1 MMRRNQPVFF
11 ALLSVLVFGFTGC
24 ATNQAPPDYSAYR
37 SHMPRSV
44 LVLPPT
50 NDSIEVNAS
59 YVYLS
64 TITRPLAEAGYYVF
78 PVAVVDNYMKENGL
92 PTPNEMNAVPL
103 DKIRKIFGADA
114 VLYIHIEDWGQKYT
128 VLASTTIVKARAK
141 LVDARTGAVLWE
153 GTAHAA
159 QGSGD
164 GGGGLLGQMI
174 AAVVDQ
180 VVHTATD
187 RTHPLSRVA
196 NHGMI
201 LNTHN
206 GMLLGPYNVD
216 YATDVR
222 GR

>member
-1 MMRRNQPVFF
+1 MMRRNPLVFI
-11 ALLSVLVFGFTGC
+11 ALLFVLALGATGC
-24 ATNQAPPDYSAYR
+24 ATTPPPDYSAYR
-37 SHMPRSV
+37 SHMPRSI

-50 NDSIEVNAS
+50 NDSVEVNAS

-64 TITRPLAEAGYYVF
+64 TITLPLAEAGYYVF
-78 PVAVVDNYMKENGL
+78 PVAIVDNYMKENGL
-92 PTPNEMNAVPL
+92 PTPHEMNTVPL
-103 DKIRKIFGADA
+103 AKLRKVFGADA
-114 VLYIHIEDWGQKYT
+114 VLYIHIEEWGQKYQ
-128 VLASTTIVKARAK
+128 VISSTTIVKAQAK
-141 LVDARTGAVLWE
+141 LVDARTGKILWE
-153 GTAHAA
+153 GTAQAA
-159 QGSGD
+159 QSSGD
-164 GGGGLLGQMI
+164 GGGGLIGKMV

-187 RTHPLSRVA
+187 RVHPLSRMA

-206 GMLLGPYNVD
+206 GMLLGPYNTD